1 MDKGG
6 KYMKKYLIVGLV
18 TFSLMATTA
27 YALSDNNK
35 NNLANEPA
43 NYNQNCPYHDNYEE
57 CPYYDKTTNTPNCPY
72 RENGTCQN
80 NNNNH
85 VNGHNRH
92 GGCHRHQQ

>member
-1 MDKGG
+1 
-6 KYMKKYLIVGLV
+6 MKKYLIVGLV
-18 TFSLMATTA
+18 AFSLMATTA

-43 NYNQNCPYHDNYEE
+43 NYNQNCPY
-57 CPYYDKTTNTPNCPY
+57 